1 MATLLDPTD
10 NKLLKMIL
18 YGQPGS
24 TKTRTAATAEWDE
37 RTAPAIHFDIGGN
50 TLILRTY
57 KKRPRLIRIDKLPD
71 LKIFY
76 DWFKAGQPTGGQNAT
91 LIEMFKLTPPYKT
104 VIIDGVTD
112 IQRVVMNQA
121 SGQPDIAPGAIP
133 SDMEH
138 RHFNKTLR
146 AMTNFA
152 NLFFKLDM
160 HVIITALERREKIGE
175 DVMYFSPLLLGQ
187 SSMEV
192 CGYAY
197 IVGRCM
203 AAERMPVV
211 DRKDLERAARDAKV
225 AMPRSMVYFNA
236 TWTQMAKDQAGLGVT
251 SMADPTITKM
261 LDLIEQN
268 TIAGDNM
275 TE

>member
-1 MATLLDPTD
+1 M
-10 NKLLKMIL
+10 
-18 YGQPGS
+18 
-24 TKTRTAATAEWDE
+24 
-37 RTAPAIHFDIGGN
+37 
-50 TLILRTY
+50 LRDY
-57 KKRPRLIRIDKLPD
+57 KKRPRLIRVDSLKD
-71 LKIFY
+71 LTVFY
-76 DWFKAGQPTGGQNAT
+76 NWLKGGQKADPVGKQ
-91 LIEMFKLTPPYKT
+91 LIDTFRLTPPYKT

-121 SGQPDIAPGAIP
+121 SGQPNIDPGAIP

-160 HVIITALERREKIGE
+160 NVIVTALERREKVGE
-175 DVMYFSPLLLGQ
+175 DIMYFSPLLLGQ

-203 AAERMPVV
+203 AADRMPIA
-211 DRKDLERAARDAKV
+211 DRKDFERAAKSANV
-225 AMPRSMVYFNA
+225 AMPRSVVYFNA
-236 TWTQMAKDQAGLGVT
+236 TWTQMAKDQAGLGVPL
-251 SMADPTITKM
+251 MPDPTIGKM
-261 LDLIEQN
+261 LDLIERN
-268 TIAGDNM
+268 TVASDNM

>member
-1 MATLLDPTD
+1 MATLLDPMD
-10 NKLLKMIL
+10 NKFLKILL

-37 RTAPAIHFDIGGN
+37 RTAPALHFDIGGN
-50 TLILRTY
+50 TLVLRDY
-57 KKRPRLIRIDKLPD
+57 KKRPRLIRVDKLTD
-71 LKIFY
+71 LKAFY
-76 DWFKAGQPTGGQNAT
+76 DWLKAGQPTGGSNAT
-91 LIEMFKLTPPYKT
+91 MIEMFKLTPPYQT

-133 SDMEH
+133 ANMEL
-138 RHFNKTLR
+138 RHFNSTLR

-160 HVIITALERREKIGE
+160 HVIITALERREKVGE
-175 DVMYFSPLLLGQ
+175 DMMYFSPLLLGQ
-187 SSMEV
+187 SAMEV

-203 AAERMPVV
+203 AAERMPIV
-211 DRKDLERAARDAKV
+211 DRKDLERAAKAANV
-225 AMPRSMVYFNA
+225 PMPRSMVYFNA
-236 TWTQMAKDQAGLGVT
+236 TWAQMAKDQAGLGVA
-251 SMADPTITKM
+251 SMADPTLTKM
-261 LDLIEQN
+261 LDLIEKN
-268 TIAGDNM
+268 TVASDNM